1 MQLIGHLW
9 NYEARLGAPARVGQ
23 MFDYIAAADGLYLH
37 ARRDELQVAFQ
48 ISRVDIRGLE
58 PMLPVFD
65 FRLPKIPLALTVEM
79 LDAASV
85 HAADGLETLFHFTWS
100 RLCVFDEGWLIEE
113 PDQERSATRCKPL
126 EDGPGSSHEKAIV
139 EVHSHHSMP
148 ARFSATDDK
157 DETGFR
163 VYGVVGRLDSEPEI
177 RMRVGVYGYHWE
189 IPAAWVIALPEGL
202 RDCISI
208 EEWFQG
214 GK

>member
-1 MQLIGHLW
+1 MQLIGHIW
-9 NYEARLGAPARVGQ
+9 NRDPRLGDPAAFGQ
-23 MFDYIAAADGLYLH
+23 MFDYIVASEGVYLH
-37 ARRDELQVAFQ
+37 ANREEFDVAFR
-48 ISRVDIRGLE
+48 IAKAEIRGLE
-58 PMLPVFD
+58 PMFPAFNL
-65 FRLPKIPLALTVEM
+65 RLPKIPSHLVSEM
-79 LDAASV
+79 LDGASYY
-85 HAADGLETLFHFTWS
+85 AADRLETLFHFHWS
-100 RLCVFDEGWLIEE
+100 RLSVFDEGWLIEE

-148 ARFSATDDK
+148 ARFSETDDK

-163 VYGVVGRLDSEPEI
+163 LYGVVGRLDSEPEI

-189 IPAAWVIALPEGL
+189 VPAAWVMDLPEGL

-208 EEWFQG
+208 EEWFQE